1 MFSILYRLITST
13 VYVLAEAFVLAEFL
27 KFLEKANSHRLYI
40 FLKHFSS
47 ANYSTNTKDLRDDA
61 DIGYRGYNY
70 LKLKWSKARSYA
82 NE

>member
-1 MFSILYRLITST
+1 MYRLVTST
-13 VYVLAEAFVLAEFL
+13 VYVLAEFFVLTKFL

-40 FLKHFSS
+40 FLEHFSS
-47 ANYSTNTKDLRDDA
+47 ANYSTKTKDLRNDA
-61 DIGYRGYNY
+61 DIGYRGDNY